1 MNRLLLILILLFLNN
16 CSTNKSKKLFEEKV
30 TNVQSNKDVRTV
42 LAQQERGEEE
52 FNQNI
57 EMQVSQTKLSINSDN
72 NQNDIGELDYKG
84 LLEKIG
90 KYNYAKFDKFEY
102 INSKPIFYE
111 ENIIFFDKKGTI
123 ILYDQNQRII
133 WKKNFYN
140 KSEKK
145 IKPRLNLS
153 IQKDTLIIVDNVAKY
168 YAIDLKTGEILWSKK
183 NIVPF
188 NSDIKIKDNVFY
200 VVDYKNILR
209 AISIKDGSEQW
220 SVKTEESLTKSNIKL
235 SIVIDS
241 KNIYFNNSIG
251 DITAVNIKSGQLLWQ
266 LPTQS
271 NNISENAFQL
281 SSSKL
286 VINENSILLSNNK
299 NEFYSIDTKT
309 GLINWK
315 NELSSI
321 LKPIVVGK
329 FIVTIS
335 ENGYFYLLDKNSGDI
350 LRINNLYKQY
360 NIKKKNKTSPTGFL
374 VALGKVYLANSDG
387 KFIIAD
393 LNTGN
398 ILKIVKISG
407 HKISGPYIYEN
418 NLFLIKNGSIVK
430 FN

>member
-360 NIKKKNKTSPTGFL
+360 NIKKKTRHRQL
-374 VALGKVYLANSDG
+374 V
-387 KFIIAD
+387 F
-393 LNTGN
+393 
-398 ILKIVKISG
+398 
-407 HKISGPYIYEN
+407 
-418 NLFLIKNGSIVK
+418 
-430 FN
+430 